1 MESAGLKFRR
11 DRTGPTVVGAAVGL
25 LVLAISSV
33 AGATVMTYMDT
44 AELVDKSDVIVR
56 GEVSSLEMVE
66 DDRGAFRHTSVAVDE
81 TYMGDARETVT
92 VEQWGGAVSGSDGAE
107 GEVTR
112 TVPGDATFEKGEEV
126 VLFLRRGDSR
136 HDRDDVLY
144 LTGLAQS
151 KWSVQREGD
160 GATVMRDLSDLG
172 IVPKDG
178 DGGIKKI
185 GEEYRSLASFEAS
198 LESLIYAEQG
208 ESAQGGDQ

>member
-1 MESAGLKFRR
+1 MVNVGLRFRDGR
-11 DRTGPTVVGAAVGL
+11 IGPEVVGAAVGL

-44 AELVDKSDVIVR
+44 GELVEKSDVIVR
-56 GEVSSLEMVE
+56 GEVSSLDMIE
-66 DDRGAFRHTSVAVDE
+66 DERGTFRHTSVTVDE
-81 TYMGDARETVT
+81 TYMGDVRETVT
-92 VEQWGGAVSGSDGAE
+92 IEQWGGTVAGGDSAE

-126 VLFLRRGDSR
+126 VLFLRKGDSR

-172 IVPKDG
+172 IVPEDG
-178 DGGIKKI
+178 DGGIETI

-198 LESLIYAEQG
+198 LESLIYAERG
-208 ESAQGGDQ
+208 DSAEGGDQ